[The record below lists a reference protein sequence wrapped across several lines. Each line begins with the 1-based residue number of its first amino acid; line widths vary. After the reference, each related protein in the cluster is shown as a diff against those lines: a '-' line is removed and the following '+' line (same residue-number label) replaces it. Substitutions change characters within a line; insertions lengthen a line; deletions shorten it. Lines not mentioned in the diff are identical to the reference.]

1 MFWRTR
7 KHTVL
12 PKQNA
17 TVKLVLK
24 AMIAALDNA
33 HLTATIQTKKIVAFV
48 IRGICH
54 CKQKYAGDDCSL
66 YVGIKGKGR
75 GPISAESLISAF
87 HMYRYLEDKLNVET
101 KKTSGDK
108 FTQIRL
114 LKEDIEFSARLI
126 NARGDDLEKAVREQN
141 VYNPSYVT
149 PGKVEETVA
158 DMVAQDRSERE
169 YLIVAETGNSTARTK
184 AEQARAKW
192 RRDTLDILAFGGNDR
207 IPCPHGCSG
216 RGKCVHGLCECKEGW
231 HTADCSERS
240 CPRNCSGH
248 GSCSD
253 GVCEC
258 ENQWSGPY
266 CSVESTPKCEKTCL
280 ASCQKNAAE
289 GDEGSNS
296 RQICIKDCI
305 KKNCHAQK
313 IQHSSCSTNGNDG
326 R

>member
-1 MFWRTR
+1 
-7 KHTVL
+7 
-12 PKQNA
+12 
-17 TVKLVLK
+17 
-24 AMIAALDNA
+24 
-33 HLTATIQTKKIVAFV
+33 
-48 IRGICH
+48 
-54 CKQKYAGDDCSL
+54 
-66 YVGIKGKGR
+66 
-75 GPISAESLISAF
+75 
-87 HMYRYLEDKLNVET
+87 MYRYLEDKLNVET

-216 RGKCVHGLCECKEGW
+216 RGKCVHGLCECK
-231 HTADCSERS
+231 
-240 CPRNCSGH
+240 
-248 GSCSD
+248 
-253 GVCEC
+253 
-258 ENQWSGPY
+258 NQWSGPY
-266 CSVESTPKCEKTCL
+266 CSVESTPKCEKTCV

-289 GDEGSNS
+289 GDDGANS
-296 RQICIKDCI
+296 RQVCIKDCV

-313 IQHSSCSTNGNDG
+313 FNIRRVPPMETMVDRIYAQQQMN
-326 R
+326 RV